1 MLIDFLAEYF
11 AAIDK
16 HGLYG
21 DQVVKI
27 VTTIGSLY
35 ADAACDLE
43 LDGMLLAV
51 ILVYSL
57 KAVD

>member
-1 MLIDFLAEYF
+1 MFIDFLAEYF

-16 HGLYG
+16 HGLHG

-43 LDGMLLAV
+43 FDGMLLAA
-51 ILVYSL
+51 ILVCSL
-57 KAVD
+57 KP